1 MENSFQIIEEAIND
15 IKTGAVVIVADD
27 ENRENEG
34 DFIIA
39 AELITPEIVNFMTI
53 EGRGLICAALTAQ
66 RCKELNLELM
76 VANNSSANRTNFTV
90 SVDLVGYGCSTGIS
104 AEDRSKTLRAL
115 ADKNFKPE
123 EFGRPGHIFPI
134 IANEGGVRVRPGHTE
149 AAVELMKLAGL
160 QPVGVLIEIMNP
172 DGTMARYSDL
182 KLIAARLGLKL
193 ITIKKLIDYLNEEK
207 K

>member
-123 EFGRPGHIFPI
+123 EFGRLGHIFPI

>member
-15 IKTGAVVIVADD
+15 IKTGAVVIV
-27 ENRENEG
+27 
-34 DFIIA
+34 A